1 MRPFLASVFQL
12 LGTLHFLNESE
23 VCAGLYDTNL
33 PTIYLPAALKKIE
46 EHEHFIIE
54 SSVAPVPKSENSSR
68 VVEDNLLS
76 SAATL

>member
-1 MRPFLASVFQL
+1 
-12 LGTLHFLNESE
+12 LNESE

-33 PTIYLPAALKKIE
+33 LTYYLPAALKKIE

>member
-1 MRPFLASVFQL
+1 M
-12 LGTLHFLNESE
+12 
-23 VCAGLYDTNL
+23 
-33 PTIYLPAALKKIE
+33 YLPAALKKIE
-46 EHEHFIIE
+46 EHTHFIIE